1 MITVERATDADLSA
15 IRDVVAAAGLPLDG
29 LGDVPTDFIVARD
42 DGRVVGTAAL
52 EHHGGHGLLRSV
64 AVIET
69 LRRGGVGSRLVDA
82 AELSAREAGLAGVYL
97 LTDTAEEFFAGRG
110 YRVIARDA
118 GPGAIMASVEWSE
131 ACGVSAVP
139 MMAPI

>member
-69 LRRGGVGSRLVDA
+69 LRRRGSDHAWWMPRSCLPV
-82 AELSAREAGLAGVYL
+82 R
-97 LTDTAEEFFAGRG
+97 
-110 YRVIARDA
+110 
-118 GPGAIMASVEWSE
+118 PGSP
-131 ACGVSAVP
+131 VSTS
-139 MMAPI
+139 